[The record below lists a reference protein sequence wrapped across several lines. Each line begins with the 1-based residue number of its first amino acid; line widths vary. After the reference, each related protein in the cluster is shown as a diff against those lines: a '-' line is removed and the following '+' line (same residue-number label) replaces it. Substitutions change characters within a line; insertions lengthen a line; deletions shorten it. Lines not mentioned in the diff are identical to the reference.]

1 MQSTVLLTAHSSIKL
16 LPELKPVAAVQRRL
30 RVTSGRA
37 AAEGLQCVS
46 APFQVHR
53 RLQHICILL
62 MFHLKQDQS
71 KHKVSPAGMH
81 GIVQR
86 GAESWVMAR
95 MMTVLLD
102 LHDITSLYS
111 VPPVKDSVTE
121 SPDDKRNQHHRCE
134 LRSCWLQQTEA
145 SLCF

>member
-1 MQSTVLLTAHSSIKL
+1 MCVSTV
-16 LPELKPVAAVQRRL
+16 
-30 RVTSGRA
+30 SGAPA
-37 AAEGLQCVS
+37 AA
-46 APFQVHR
+46 A
-53 RLQHICILL
+53 
-62 MFHLKQDQS
+62 HLHTPD
-71 KHKVSPAGMH
+71 VSPQTGPEQTKCPCRLLH

-145 SLCF
+145 PLCF

>member
-16 LPELKPVAAVQRRL
+16 LPELKPVVAVQRRL

-71 KHKVSPAGMH
+71 KHKVSLQASARHRAERSRVLGDGEDDDGAAGPA
-81 GIVQR
+81 
-86 GAESWVMAR
+86 
-95 MMTVLLD
+95 
-102 LHDITSLYS
+102 
-111 VPPVKDSVTE
+111 
-121 SPDDKRNQHHRCE
+121 
-134 LRSCWLQQTEA
+134 
-145 SLCF
+145 